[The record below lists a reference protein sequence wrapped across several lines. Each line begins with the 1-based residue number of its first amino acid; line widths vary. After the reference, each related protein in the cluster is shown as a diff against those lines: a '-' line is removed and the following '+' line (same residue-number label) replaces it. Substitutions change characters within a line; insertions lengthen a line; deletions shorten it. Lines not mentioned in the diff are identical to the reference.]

1 MYAQR
6 SIHIHVE
13 RQRKKLSN
21 NLVYDERIF
30 LHVEHGIN
38 VCLPH
43 SRTDEYKETLYYWD
57 SNAAGELIFI
67 AGLQEIVIVIA
78 AETLFPG
85 YSNRAND
92 LSSLGCTIP

>member
-13 RQRKKLSN
+13 RKILSN
-21 NLVYDERIF
+21 NQVYDERIF

-43 SRTDEYKETLYYWD
+43 SRTDEYKETLYY
-57 SNAAGELIFI
+57 
-67 AGLQEIVIVIA
+67 
-78 AETLFPG
+78 
-85 YSNRAND
+85 
-92 LSSLGCTIP
+92 